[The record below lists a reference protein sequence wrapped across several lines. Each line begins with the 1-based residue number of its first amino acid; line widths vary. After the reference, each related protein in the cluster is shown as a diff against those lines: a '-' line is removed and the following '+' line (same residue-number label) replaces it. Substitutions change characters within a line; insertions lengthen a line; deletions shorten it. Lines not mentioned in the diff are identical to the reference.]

1 MPVSSQPSE
10 GHLMSEEVRGSG
22 GIPPQ
27 LIKKNFNGSLAPVSA
42 NATFLWTKIKQ
53 FLLFVVVG
61 APPPYPGQWEN
72 TRLHFLPK

>member
-27 LIKKNFNGSLAPVSA
+27 LIKKNFNGSLVFVLADR
-42 NATFLWTKIKQ
+42 TFLWTQIKL
-53 FLLFVVVG
+53 FLFFVVG
-61 APPPYPGQWEN
+61 APPPYPGQWED
-72 TRLHFLPK
+72 TRLYFLPK